1 MGACVWRRKVKM
13 VVPFNCWISGLASF
27 AAGKK
32 PLEGSIEAC
41 WEG

>member
-1 MGACVWRRKVKM
+1 MGESVLGQKVKIF
-13 VVPFNCWISGLASF
+13 VPFNCQISGLASF